1 MRTSV
6 WTCLA
11 LCGATRAWS
20 ATMPSGLEA
29 VVLPPEAQVARQT
42 EAQGAASLHLRAARG
57 EREPAMVVIR
67 AGASGLL
74 TARVSAL
81 SGPHGETIP
90 SSSVELD
97 RVGWSPTPRGEL
109 PDTLEP
115 CEGPLPVR
123 SDENLLLWVEVA
135 VPREAAPGHYRGQ
148 LELKTSQAARTVP
161 IEVEVLPLTLP
172 RTPSLATS
180 FPPDA
185 SGAAGAFARAAL
197 KERVTLRV
205 ARPPPFQMRRLE
217 GTLAL
222 DFSEFDRD
230 LAPLRLDGD
239 VRASS
244 VALEVPEGVPAP
256 RRLEY
261 LLAVKRHLAQRGM
274 GDLLV
279 SFGEDGR
286 MLGGVQGHAPGI
298 ALVAAHD
305 DGPRMGL
312 FWWRLGRG
320 PASDDDGTTPRD
332 DSGSWLERGTHG
344 YRVRSLGWA
353 AFHAG
358 AVGLYARDPVALLD
372 QSASGEPRPD
382 RAAQALAQGPGGLRA
397 LDARRQARPGACASA
412 RGQGPRAGLRA
423 AGPASGL
430 PGRARRGAAPLRP
443 RAGDDHALS
452 DRRGRLWAWTPS
464 PAQPAA
470 ASCASPSPARP
481 AARAAAGFGSA
492 RRRCRRRARACGS
505 ELVAA
510 TSDAPR
516 DCPACRTPMTAY
528 RSALVEIDS
537 CETCTG
543 TFLDRGEL
551 GILVNAH
558 RPAAKPKT
566 FRCEACE
573 RDLPRGEAVIGA
585 EKTLCP
591 LCAEREQTL
600 HAPDRRRQT
609 ELDAAA
615 ATPTSTRPSRRTARA
630 TPAPGSTSAARSSAS
645 WAS

>member
-11 LCGATRAWS
+11 LCGATRAWAVAS
-20 ATMPSGLEA
+20 SGGLEA

-42 EAQGAASLHLRAARG
+42 EAQGAAALHLRAARG
-57 EREPAMVVIR
+57 EREPAMVAIR
-67 AGASGLL
+67 SAASGLL
-74 TARVSAL
+74 TARMSAL
-81 SGPHGETIP
+81 QGPHGESIP

-109 PDTLEP
+109 PDSLEP
-115 CEGPLPVR
+115 CQGPLPV
-123 SDENLLLWVEVA
+123 SPEENLLLWVEVA
-135 VPREAAPGHYRGQ
+135 VPREAAPGQYRGQ
-148 LELKTSQAARTVP
+148 LELETSHGARTVP

-180 FPPDA
+180 FPPDG

-205 ARPPPFQMRRLE
+205 ARPPPFEVRRLE

-222 DFSEFDRD
+222 DFTEFDRA
-230 LAPLRLDGD
+230 LAPLRLEGD

-286 MLGGVQGHAPGI
+286 MLSGVQGHAGPGI
-298 ALVAAHD
+298 SLVAAHD
-305 DGPRMGL
+305 DGPRSGQ

-320 PASDDDGTTPRD
+320 PEGADGASMARD

-372 QSASGEPRPD
+372 QSPSGEPRTTVRLKLLRKGLED
-382 RAAQALAQGPGGLRA
+382 YELLLMAAKRDPVK
-397 LDARRQARPGACASA
+397 ARR
-412 RGQGPRAGLRA
+412 LA
-423 AGPASGL
+423 AKVLAPDFAL
-430 PGRARRGAAPLRP
+430 PGRPV
-443 RAGDDHALS
+443 DF
-452 DRRGRLWAWTPS
+452 
-464 PAQPAA
+464 Q
-470 ASCASPSPARP
+470 
-481 AARAAAGFGSA
+481 AAREEVL
-492 RRRCRRRARACGS
+492 R
-505 ELVAA
+505 
-510 TSDAPR
+510 
-516 DCPACRTPMTAY
+516 
-528 RSALVEIDS
+528 
-537 CETCTG
+537 
-543 TFLDRGEL
+543 
-551 GILVNAH
+551 
-558 RPAAKPKT
+558 
-566 FRCEACE
+566 
-573 RDLPRGEAVIGA
+573 
-585 EKTLCP
+585 
-591 LCAEREQTL
+591 LCA
-600 HAPDRRRQT
+600 HPPAMI
-609 ELDAAA
+609 
-615 ATPTSTRPSRRTARA
+615 TR
-630 TPAPGSTSAARSSAS
+630 
-645 WAS
+645 